1 MIAMDLSIAYRY
13 IYMHKI
19 FFESSCM
26 CVYVIGKLDATY
38 GVLMISAINILLLKI
53 NFSALIVIVISS
65 PEIDVMMRLILL
77 QCNANSINKI
87 LWELFFHLHI
97 GEMIKCMGAEYALRG
112 FWRALTTIIIINW
125 FRHKFII
132 MDIRFFPL
140 PLPTQFVDYY
150 AVVDESFWISFRWR
164 QIIKLTCC
172 S

>member
-112 FWRALTTIIIINW
+112 FEEHWQRLLLLIDSDINS
-125 FRHKFII
+125 
-132 MDIRFFPL
+132 L
-140 PLPTQFVDYY
+140 L
-150 AVVDESFWISFRWR
+150 WISDSFLYLSPPNLS
-164 QIIKLTCC
+164 IITL
-172 S
+172 